1 MFLLEFGAEKKHF
14 CPLLSRNL
22 TDRQKSLIM
31 SFAEDERDV
40 EGTVNGV
47 TATTKG
53 TRMLTSICRFVPS
66 EVFLNICVRCRCFV
80 SSLTVVVL
88 VSVQVGAALV
98 GHLKQGNAC
107 MTGRRDS

>member
-1 MFLLEFGAEKKHF
+1 
-14 CPLLSRNL
+14 
-22 TDRQKSLIM
+22 M

-66 EVFLNICVRCRCFV
+66 GVFLNICVRCRCGLV